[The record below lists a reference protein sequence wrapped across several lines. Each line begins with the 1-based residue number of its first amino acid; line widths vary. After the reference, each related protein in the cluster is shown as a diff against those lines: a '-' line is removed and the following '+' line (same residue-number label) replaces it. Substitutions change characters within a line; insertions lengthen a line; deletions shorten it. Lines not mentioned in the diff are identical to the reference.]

1 MISQI
6 KPVNFIKSFLKATN
20 NAIYSNLTKCSSVE

>member
-6 KPVNFIKSFLKATN
+6 KPVNFIKLMKNGTN
-20 NAIYSNLTKCSSVE
+20 NAIYSNLTYCSSVE